1 MKSQIADPE
10 AAANTG
16 SYSPALRIGPWVY
29 VSGQGPIDP
38 AGNVIAGDIV
48 AETRLTMH
56 NVARLLKAAGA
67 GMDDVVKCTV
77 YLADL
82 AEFKAFDAEYRSHFA
97 DPLPARTTVQAG
109 LQGIRV
115 EIDAVAYA
123 EAPP

>member
-1 MKSQIADPE
+1 MKSKIADPE
-10 AAANTG
+10 AATNTG
-16 SYSPALRIGPWVY
+16 SYSPALRVGPWVY

-48 AETRLTMH
+48 AETRLTMV

-67 GMDDVVKCTV
+67 GMGDVVKCTV

-82 AEFKAFDAEYRSHFA
+82 AEFEAFDAEYRNHFTA
-97 DPLPARTTVQAG
+97 PLPARTTIQAG

-123 EAPP
+123 EAPT